1 MENMLSNWGT
11 NSVCKVGFAGP
22 RDVRGTVWP
31 FWNQPDGWVQMEEA
45 IYSRRS
51 ERSQR
56 PFATSSPFAPSDQP
70 ALGEM
75 DPAAAAATSHLGRTQ
90 NFGVAEKSVPW
101 CRFAIGTDDCHLPE
115 NHEADEGAATSTSG
129 SVDKAAAPDA
139 GQEGQSSLDSRLQRV
154 VSNWRRAEDR
164 TIDCARFVQS
174 LWFGGSVAQEPT
186 MEASA
191 RDHEK
196 FVPTLW
202 TAGGDTRRQWNAFW
216 IHRTSGA
223 VAIERMV
230 DQLGNTGGVHRPWT
244 SGTKWSARTVSSSA
258 QKRNDASA
266 GDNPTGSTAAQQQMA
281 QRIQYRAATRR
292 FEAAHASLGV
302 STMSAP
308 ISSQTNGISGP
319 VANATAKNKRRG

>member
-11 NSVCKVGFAGP
+11 NSVCKVGFASP

-31 FWNQPDGWVQMEEA
+31 FWNQPDGWIQMEEA

-56 PFATSSPFAPSDQP
+56 PFATSSPFAQSDQP

-75 DPAAAAATSHLGRTQ
+75 DPTAAAATSHMGCTQ
-90 NFGVAEKSVPW
+90 NFGVVEKSVSSTG
-101 CRFAIGTDDCHLPE
+101 FAIGTDDCHLPE
-115 NHEADEGAATSTSG
+115 NDEADEGSATSTSG
-129 SVDKAAAPDA
+129 SVDKAAATDT
-139 GQEGQSSLDSRLQRV
+139 GQASQSSLDSGLQRV
-154 VSNWRRAEDR
+154 VSNWQRPKDR

-174 LWFGGSVAQEPT
+174 LWLGGSVVREPK
-186 MEASA
+186 MEAGA
-191 RDHEK
+191 GDHEK

-216 IHRTSGA
+216 LHRTSGA
-223 VAIERMV
+223 VAVERMV

-244 SGTKWSARTVSSSA
+244 SRTKWRARTVSWSA

-266 GDNPTGSTAAQQQMA
+266 SDDRTGTTAAQQQIS
-281 QRIQYRAATRR
+281 QRIQHRAATRR
-292 FEAAHASLGV
+292 FEAAHASIAV
-302 STMSAP
+302 STKSAP
-308 ISSQTNGISGP
+308 ISAQTNEISGP
-319 VANATAKNKRRG
+319 VANATGKNKRRG